1 MVRCE
6 TLYDLAYFTGSN
18 AGRAYV
24 RILNFS
30 VAINRNPL
38 QIGEPPA
45 LARVVRMADAMTDDG
60 PFSTDFA
67 FSAHYLDLP

>member
-1 MVRCE
+1 MVSCE
-6 TLYDLAYFTGSN
+6 TLYDLANFSGSN

-30 VAINRNPL
+30 IAFDGNSL
-38 QIGEPPA
+38 QIGEPSA
-45 LARVVRMADAMTDDG
+45 FAHVVRMADAMPYDG
-60 PFSTDFA
+60 PFSADFA